1 MSLTK
6 ATYSMING
14 SPLNVLDYGAVG
26 NGVAN
31 DSAAITAAIT
41 AASAAKKSVF
51 FPAGTYRLL
60 TYIELPSN
68 ISLIGESGS
77 QIFFDP
83 AMTVGPVIGGTA
95 RAMYAQNKSN
105 ITIENIRL
113 YSSATSVTK
122 AITICF
128 ENQVGLNLYNTQFDT
143 FGSVTYYAQGIIL
156 YGSSKIR
163 IDNTRFLNCS
173 GDGAAFSNDCNNISV
188 TSSEFSS
195 NGDWGLALSIGC
207 YDAVIEGCVFKNNTS
222 TAVGADRCRK
232 IAFIGNTMVN
242 NEHGVRIAEFANTAE
257 YNQQITVI
265 GNNITNVAV
274 AGVSVENLFSP
285 FGLVSVSGN
294 TISGSSNQ
302 GIRVV
307 NAANVSVTGNAIY
320 SCAADAI
327 LFSALDA
334 GFTTGLSTVVGNAID
349 TCTYGIRQIET
360 SGVTAPITVVGN
372 RISNASVAEVSGVS
386 SAAFELIDGSESTSY
401 INFSRAISFPSAIIS
416 SSATAGAN
424 VVPANAFTFLPVY
437 IDGVQKKIAV
447 YNV

>member
-1 MSLTK
+1 
-6 ATYSMING
+6 MIDG
-14 SPLNVLDYGAVG
+14 APLNVLDYGAAG
-26 NGVAN
+26 DGVAN
-31 DSAAITAAIT
+31 DSAAIVAAMT

-60 TYIELPSN
+60 THIELISN
-68 ISLIGESGS
+68 ISFVGEPGS

-83 AMTVGPVIGGTA
+83 AMTVGTVIGGTA

-105 ITIENIRL
+105 ITFENIRF
-113 YSSATSVTK
+113 YSTATGVTK
-122 AITICF
+122 PLTICF

-143 FGSVTYYAQGIIL
+143 FGDVTYYAQGIIL
-156 YGSSKIR
+156 YGSSKVR
-163 IDNTRFLNCS
+163 FENTRFLNCS

-188 TSSEFSS
+188 TNSEFSD
-195 NGDWGLALSIGC
+195 NADWGLAFSIGC
-207 YDAVIEGCVFKNNTS
+207 YDAIIEGCLFKNNTS
-222 TAVGADRCRK
+222 TATGADRCRK

-242 NEHGVRIAEFANTAE
+242 NEHGVRVAEFVNTAE
-257 YNQQITVI
+257 YNQQITIV

-274 AGVSVENLFSP
+274 AGISVENLFSP

-307 NAANVSVTGNAIY
+307 NAANVSVVGNAIY
-320 SCAADAI
+320 SCGADAI

-334 GFTTGLSTVVGNAID
+334 GFTTGLSTVIGNTID
-349 TCTYGIRQIET
+349 TCTYGVRQIET
-360 SGVTAPITVVGN
+360 AGVTAPITVVGN
-372 RISNASVAEVSGVS
+372 RISNASVAGVDGVS
-386 SAAFELIDGSESTSY
+386 SAALELIDGNESVNYTR
-401 INFSRAISFPSAIIS
+401 FSRALSFPSAIIS

-424 VVPANAFTFLPVY
+424 AVPANAYTFLPVY